1 MQKGII
7 FLMKFN
13 VQKRIIFLDPNT
25 PLEVDADEKVDIIL
39 SPSLY
44 WVQRLKLPIKYT
56 REVKKLL
63 PSLFEDILPQ
73 GNYSYS
79 VYKDESEDSEENY
92 YFIFAYEDKSI
103 IDLAASYN
111 ISSSNIASVRFIQS
125 VLGEQEGAVKIN
137 KTQSICVK
145 DGVVTLVPCCWIQES
160 GDLDIDSLTL
170 TKHTITLAQFGHIV
184 DNSSL
189 YKIAGV
195 LVVFSLV
202 IFAEYFIT
210 KQKIASLDAQTQ
222 ELFKKHDLKPTMFQ
236 NRAVLKKYK
245 DIHKNQTKLREEL
258 SNKLKQKEIKLITY
272 KNNALKVES

>member
-1 MQKGII
+1 
-7 FLMKFN
+7 MKFN

-25 PLEVDADEKVDIIL
+25 PVEVDADEKVDIIL

-44 WVQRLKLPIKYT
+44 WIQRVKLPIKYT

-103 IDLAASYN
+103 IDLAASYS

-125 VLGEQEGAVKIN
+125 VLGSLEGAVKIN

-145 DGVVTLVPCCWIQES
+145 DGVVTLVPCCWIKES
-160 GDLDIDSLTL
+160 GDLDMDSLAL

-195 LVVFSLV
+195 LVAFTLV

-210 KQKIASLDAQTQ
+210 KQKITSLDAQTQ

-236 NRAVLKKYK
+236 NKAVLKKYK

-258 SNKLKQKEIKLITY
+258 SNALKQKNIKLITY
-272 KNNALKVES
+272 KNNVLKVES